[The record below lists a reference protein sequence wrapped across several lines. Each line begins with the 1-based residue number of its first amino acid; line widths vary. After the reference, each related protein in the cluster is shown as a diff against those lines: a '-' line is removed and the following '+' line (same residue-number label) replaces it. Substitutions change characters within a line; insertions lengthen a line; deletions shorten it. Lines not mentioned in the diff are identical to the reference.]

1 MQNLINNF
9 VTQFVFNYFRVEQ
22 QIAFIV
28 NFGVNN
34 NRGVLGFSLLL
45 QSPTKNGEELSS
57 YVDKF
62 LNERVAQEL
71 NKL

>member
-1 MQNLINNF
+1 MS
-9 VTQFVFNYFRVEQ
+9 QFVFNYFRVEE
-22 QIAFIV
+22 QIAFII

-45 QSPTKNGEELSS
+45 QSPTKNGEELSR

-62 LNERVAQEL
+62 FNERVVEEL